1 MNNTIIWQ
9 GYEDLIFVSVVLFE
23 ASISLSVEVLQ
34 ASISY
39 DFFVKNTCFVK
50 QCVKHPGE
58 NAPNNGDDVS
68 DGLKFFVVIS
78 FRVAFRICENSVVHS
93 LSSSKNCLS

>member
-1 MNNTIIWQ
+1 M
-9 GYEDLIFVSVVLFE
+9 LE
-23 ASISLSVEVLQ
+23 ATT
-34 ASISY
+34 SY

-58 NAPNNGDDVS
+58 NAPYNGDDVS

-93 LSSSKNCLS
+93 LPASKNCVI